1 MTKYKHM
8 RRKKYN
14 LRKTAILLVSVFAM
28 VLMVIGASLSFL
40 KTQKGPLVN
49 EFASSYVT
57 SEVVET
63 FKDNIKKD
71 VKIQNTGDID
81 AYIRAAVIVTW
92 KDKSGNVYPKM
103 PVAGTDYTIVFSDS
117 RWDRETTDGYYYYTE
132 PVDSKGYTEVLI
144 NEVKPVDSKT
154 PEGYILSVEIL
165 GDAIQS
171 LPTKAVE
178 SSWNVTV
185 DTNGHI
191 SK

>member
-1 MTKYKHM
+1 MTRYKHM
-8 RRKKYN
+8 RKKNYN
-14 LRKTAILLVSVFAM
+14 LRKSVILLISVSVM
-28 VLMVIGASLSFL
+28 MLMFIGASLSFL

-49 EFASSYVT
+49 EFASSYVS
-57 SEVVET
+57 SEVIET

-92 KDKSGNVYPKM
+92 EDEDKNVYPQM
-103 PVAGTDYTIVFSDS
+103 PIAGRDYTIDFSNNG
-117 RWDRETTDGYYYYTE
+117 WDIETSDGYYYYTK
-132 PVDSKGYTEVLI
+132 PVASKNCTEVLI

-154 PEGYILSVEIL
+154 PEGYRLSVEIL

-171 LPTKAVE
+171 LPTKAVVD
-178 SSWNVTV
+178 SWGVTV
-185 DTNGHI
+185 TNGQI